1 MRPQAGQV
9 INNKYRL
16 LRLIGD
22 GGMGSVYEA
31 RHEILGT
38 TVALKFLHPELSR
51 RENLVRRFLQEARV
65 SAQIQSPH
73 IVNVIDV
80 DQQPGGLAYIV
91 MEYLEG
97 STLQSLYE
105 QLYHAGKRLSYPDAM
120 EYAMQML
127 EGVEAA
133 HRADVVHRDLKP
145 DNVIITKGKRGEPLL
160 KILDFGIAK
169 LKVTGQ
175 LDRGLTRPG
184 VVMGTPEYMAPEQA
198 FSADTVDARADIF
211 SLGVIIFEMLAGRR
225 PVGGDEPQQ
234 IATAYMTGQISKLNE
249 LAPHLDPALVAAVH
263 KAIAPQPPNRFASVA
278 EFRSA
283 LEPFANA
290 LKAGTPGA
298 PQVTPVQ
305 SAVTPSPAISP
316 AIAAAATPPAAA
328 VTPPAAAI
336 PQTIAPEDEARTAA
350 IVSTG
355 TALAEPASAAMGASP
370 DATVEAQPYMAN
382 QAAPAEMPPGAPP
395 PNAGGLPPT
404 VDAAPYMAV
413 AMQSPP
419 PETPAQ
425 AAAFQPTEDMPGG
438 GKTTPGDAP
447 MAMPVRPG
455 GTDIGAIA
463 TSPYAATAPAE
474 PFVYQPSGAAAPL
487 PGTAAMDPIPVP
499 MPGPVVQPPER
510 KEKRGGGT
518 SIFSMLVIA
527 SAVTAMVLG
536 GLYLVQR
543 FQQRGEGTEGD
554 DSSGVIAPP
563 PPPVSLPQDT
573 GTATEPPP
581 PTTTQAPPPPPTTA
595 PKPTGTT
602 PKPTGTPSTTTSA
615 PPTASSNKPTI
626 PPPFIPSQIPTTIV
640 IPSVIPL
647 PGIPTPN
654 VPTSKPT
661 NTSPQPT
668 NTSPQPTTTNS
679 RRIPIPKF
687 GIH

>member
-97 STLQSLYE
+97 STLQALYE
-105 QLYHAGKRLSYPDAM
+105 QLYHAGKRLSYADAM

-133 HRADVVHRDLKP
+133 HAAGVVHRDLKP
-145 DNVIITKGKRGEPLL
+145 DNVIITKGKRGEPLVKL
-160 KILDFGIAK
+160 LDFGIAK

-198 FSADTVDARADIF
+198 FSADSVDARADIF
-211 SLGVIIFEMLAGRR
+211 SLGVIVFEMLAGRR

-234 IATAYMTGQISKLNE
+234 IATAYMTGQISKLSE

-263 KAIAPQPPNRFASVA
+263 RAIAPQPPNRFGSVA
-278 EFRSA
+278 EFRAA

-290 LKAGTPGA
+290 LKGATPGA
-298 PQVTPVQ
+298 PSLTPVQ
-305 SAVTPSPAISP
+305 GGSTPSPAVSP
-316 AIAAAATPPAAA
+316 VSAAAATPPAVA
-328 VTPPAAAI
+328 VTPQAAAI
-336 PQTIAPEDEARTAA
+336 PQTIAPEDEARGAA
-350 IVSTG
+350 PQNSG
-355 TALAEPASAAMGASP
+355 TALAEPASAAVSP
-370 DATVEAQPYMAN
+370 ERAGPAMPEATVEAQPFVMN
-382 QAAPAEMPPGAPP
+382 EAAAAVSPEAV
-395 PNAGGLPPT
+395 GGLPAT
-404 VDAAPYMAV
+404 VSAAPYMAA
-413 AMQSPP
+413 AMQAPP
-419 PETPAQ
+419 TNVPA
-425 AAAFQPTEDMPGG
+425 AAAFESTENMGRG
-438 GKTTPGDAP
+438 SGTTPGEAP
-447 MAMPVRPG
+447 LVMPVRPG
-455 GTDIGAIA
+455 GTDVGA
-463 TSPYAATAPAE
+463 SPYGATAPAE
-474 PFVYQPSGAAAPL
+474 PFVYQPSAVAAPL
-487 PGTAAMDPIPVP
+487 PGTAAMDPLPLPVP
-499 MPGPVVQPPER
+499 AARAPER
-510 KEKRGGGT
+510 PSQKGGGT
-518 SIFSMLVIA
+518 SVFSMLVIA

-543 FQQRGEGTEGD
+543 FREQQGGTETDG
-554 DSSGVIAPP
+554 SGVIAPP
-563 PPPVSLPQDT
+563 PPPVSLPPER
-573 GTATEPPP
+573 GTTEPPP
-581 PTTTQAPPPPPTTA
+581 PMTTTQAPPPPPVTPTKTTGPA
-595 PKPTGTT
+595 PTKPTGTA
-602 PKPTGTPSTTTSA
+602 TGSTA
-615 PPTASSNKPTI
+615 PTASSSKPTI
-626 PPPFIPSQIPTTIV
+626 PPPFIPTSIPTFV
-640 IPSVIPL
+640 IPSSIPI
-647 PGIPTPN
+647 PGMIPTPN
-654 VPTSKPT
+654 VPKPGPTS
-661 NTSPQPT
+661 TSPGPGPT
-668 NTSPQPTTTNS
+668 GTGSPQPTTTSS

-687 GIH
+687 P